1 MVDLTDG
8 EIEAANRRGRIEM
21 TTKPRARAARYDREQ
36 GRLIVDLVNGS
47 TFSFPPELLQGF
59 DKATPDQIAE
69 VEILGLGFGLHWETL
84 DADFTVE
91 GLMAGRF
98 GTARYMRNRFGPEW
112 DAVAA
117 E

>member
-1 MVDLTDG
+1 MVELTDA
-8 EIEAANRRGRIEM
+8 EIEAANHRGRVELA
-21 TTKPRARAARYDREQ
+21 TKPRARTARYDRVED
-36 GRLIVDLVNGS
+36 RIVVELVNGS
-47 TFSFPPELLQGF
+47 TFSFPPDLLQGF
-59 DKATPDQIAE
+59 DRASADQIAE
-69 VEILGLGFGLHWETL
+69 VEILGRGFGLHWESL

-98 GTARYMRNRFGPEW
+98 GTTRYMRERFGPEW

>member
-1 MVDLTDG
+1 MVELTDI
-8 EIEAANRRGRIEM
+8 EIEAANRQGRIEM
-21 TTKPRARAARYDREQ
+21 AMKPRARSARYDHAQ
-36 GRLIVDLVNGS
+36 DRLVLELVNGS
-47 TFSFPPELLQGF
+47 TFSFPPNLLQGF
-59 DKATPDQIAE
+59 DRATPDQIAE
-69 VEILGLGFGLHWETL
+69 VEILGQGFGLHWESL

-98 GTARYMRNRFGPEW
+98 GTARYMRERFGPEW